1 MEGCCLVD
9 WFIVE
14 VDYLVWM
21 VGCKLWL
28 ENDVCMV
35 ILLLVNVDKCLLLL
49 VDLLVLLVCVYLV
62 EDI

>member
-14 VDYLVWM
+14 VDYLVCM
-21 VGCKLWL
+21 VGRKFWL
-28 ENDVCMV
+28 ENDVCIV
-35 ILLLVNVDKCLLLL
+35 ILLLVNVDKCLKLL
-49 VDLLVLLVCVYLV
+49 VDLLVFLVCVNFV